1 MLCPECFIGCVS
13 RALFAAAVS
22 PRPGEGLF
30 LNIIFYFCD
39 RGNIS
44 RPLSRIRKIRIK
56 SMNISGDKNLSAKI
70 KNRR

>member
-1 MLCPECFIGCVS
+1 MLCPECFIGRVS
-13 RALFAAAVS
+13 RAVFAAAVS
-22 PRPGEGLF
+22 PRPGEGLL

>member
-1 MLCPECFIGCVS
+1 MYLKKKKLI
-13 RALFAAAVS
+13 
-22 PRPGEGLF
+22 